1 MCQVVLGLL
10 YFHLLLHVKTGT
22 LLSNIEVISIKLI
35 WLIQLYSTSSCSSSL
50 EGFLY
55 LGFFTVIFS
64 LQFFCSSERFW
75 YFSRAYWRVLFF
87 FSSERFWY
95 LLQASLL
102 CFSLFF
108 FLFFFDNMHSTFLYK
123 RKELWKRNIYLFFIN
138 FGNLTLK
145 SNKIT
150 WNDIKLP

>member
-55 LGFFTVIFS
+55 LGFFTAIFS

-95 LLQASLL
+95 LLQDSLW
-102 CFSLFF
+102 CFSLFV
-108 FLFFFDNMHSTFLYK
+108 FFFFFIICSPRFYIQGK
-123 RKELWKRNIYLFFIN
+123 KLWKKNIYFL
-138 FGNLTLK
+138 
-145 SNKIT
+145 
-150 WNDIKLP
+150 

>member
-95 LLQASLL
+95 LLQDSLW
-102 CFSLFF
+102 CFSLFVC
-108 FLFFFDNMHSTFLYK
+108 LFFFYNMQSTFLYT
-123 RKELWKRNIYLFFIN
+123 RKKTMKKKYLFFIN

-150 WNDIKLP
+150 

>member
-55 LGFFTVIFS
+55 LGFFTAIFS

-95 LLQASLL
+95 LLQDSLW
-102 CFSLFF
+102 CFSLFVC
-108 FLFFFDNMHSTFLYK
+108 FFFFIICSPRFYIQGK
-123 RKELWKRNIYLFFIN
+123 KLWKKNIYFL
-138 FGNLTLK
+138 
-145 SNKIT
+145 
-150 WNDIKLP
+150 

>member
-87 FSSERFWY
+87 F
-95 LLQASLL
+95 LLKDFDTFCKTLFDAFL
-102 CFSLFF
+102 CLFVFF
-108 FLFFFDNMHSTFLYK
+108 FYNMQSTFLYT
-123 RKELWKRNIYLFFIN
+123 RKKTMKKKYLFFIN

-150 WNDIKLP
+150 

>member
-10 YFHLLLHVKTGT
+10 YIHLLLHVKTGT

-35 WLIQLYSTSSCSSSL
+35 WLTQLYSTSSCSSSL

-95 LLQASLL
+95 LLQDSLW
-102 CFSLFF
+102 CFSLFVC
-108 FLFFFDNMHSTFLYK
+108 FFFFIICSPRFYIQGK
-123 RKELWKRNIYLFFIN
+123 KLWKKNIYFL
-138 FGNLTLK
+138 
-145 SNKIT
+145 
-150 WNDIKLP
+150 